1 MPMKRHQ
8 ICVLSGAGAQML
20 QDAMALRKG
29 QGDRGTL
36 VRYQIDQDRHD
47 GSTVDMAKEHI

>member
-1 MPMKRHQ
+1 MKRHQ